1 MAEFH
6 PNWSD
11 PGTDRLVQAILAL
24 EDTEEVYR
32 FLDDIC
38 TISEV
43 KALAQRLQVALM
55 LNQEETYTYI
65 AGVTGASTATISR
78 VKRCLQYGAGGYKSV
93 LPKIGIQEGKN
104 A

>member
-1 MAEFH
+1 MAEFQ

-11 PGTDRLVQAILAL
+11 QDTDRLVEAMLAL
-24 EDTEEVYR
+24 TNADEAYR

-43 KALAQRLQVALM
+43 KALAQRLQVAIM
-55 LNQEETYTYI
+55 LDQNETYTHI

-78 VKRCLQYGAGGYKSV
+78 VKRCLQYGAGGYKAI
-93 LPKIGIQEGKN
+93 LPRLTRVEEDN